1 MPLFPPTCSHS
12 AVPHQISLFIA
23 LSLGHSACNTSTCP
37 STLLGLLQS
46 GKAGE
51 EDSEGL
57 QELQHALL
65 VIMTRLETLAVSAA
79 AGDLMPALAPALAQS
94 LADVRGLDC
103 TPEASAPAWECLSDL
118 LCSTVAQAA
127 QVIHPLHPLFLL
139 W

>member
-1 MPLFPPTCSHS
+1 MHATPAH
-12 AVPHQISLFIA
+12 VPIPF
-23 LSLGHSACNTSTCP
+23 LGI
-37 STLLGLLQS
+37 LQS

-51 EDSEGL
+51 QDSERL

-65 VIMTRLETLAVSAA
+65 VIMARLETLAVSAA

-103 TPEASAPAWECLSDL
+103 TPEISAPAWECLSDL

-139 W
+139 WRPSAPPHAQL